1 MASFPEICNDLS
13 LAHRCRG
20 GPSTPTPV
28 ARAWAGASEP
38 AGKPGPELQNPPPH
52 RFIGNLQPSLG
63 QELLHVPVAQGEPEI
78 KPDRML
84 DDRRREAMSAVGE
97 LIHAGMLLSRATRS
111 NPVSVTMLAAARS
124 W

>member
-52 RFIGNLQPSLG
+52 RFIGNLQAAFGL
-63 QELLHVPVAQGEPEI
+63 ELLHVAVAQCEPEI
-78 KPDRML
+78 KPDRVL
-84 DDRRREAMSAVGE
+84 DDRRREAMSAVGD
-97 LIHAGMLLSRATRS
+97 LIHAGSLPRRAT
-111 NPVSVTMLAAARS
+111 
-124 W
+124 